1 MSETVR
7 LELTGRILG
16 EIHPEVA
23 IQRLA
28 QTLKIDLA
36 RAQELIQNAP
46 TIIKKQLPAHQ
57 ANHYQQVFSK
67 MGLEL
72 VAIPLSP
79 TLTRP
84 FSLELDPIVK
94 PVAKMEALE
103 TPPSASDS
111 SVKSNL
117 NMPAQ
122 SPATVA
128 DMGEEPFYT
137 PSMFAKSLEG
147 RLGCNRYL
155 VYMISV
161 LIPVWLIFLFSPD
174 ILERYLAASNGSV
187 TYPVAFLLLSV
198 VWHFFRCTVLRLHDL
213 NLSGYWA
220 ILITVLFFGSQNIND
235 LWPAL
240 SYMPYLVVRIFGLLL
255 LIGLVVWPGTEGD
268 NLYGVPAEP
277 PAFAQQAIAIG
288 VIAIASLIGL
298 YQLANSH
305 MQYVFDKARN
315 NIELSEQEI
324 QYLFKAERP
333 QILASELRLAIE
345 VEEQDSG
352 PVRDHEA
359 FRQRLQQQL
368 DATKMSELRTLQRP
382 LLASDIPESERPMV
396 TEKALDQYV
405 KDTTE
410 LRNAKQNR
418 EVARRE
424 LQKNYD
430 NQTRKKRMQ

>member
-16 EIHPEVA
+16 EIHPDVA

-28 QTLKIDLA
+28 QILKIDLIK
-36 RAQELIQNAP
+36 AQELIQNAP
-46 TIIKKQLPAHQ
+46 TTIKKQLPAHQ

-72 VAIPLSP
+72 IAIPLSP
-79 TLTRP
+79 IPSRS

-94 PVAKMEALE
+94 PVVKVEALDVR
-103 TPPSASDS
+103 PSEGGS
-111 SVKSNL
+111 SVKSKL
-117 NMPAQ
+117 NTPEQ
-122 SPATVA
+122 SLATVA
-128 DMGEEPFYT
+128 DLGEAPFYT

-174 ILERYLAASNGSV
+174 ILERYLAASKGSV

-198 VWHFFRCTVLRLHDL
+198 VWHFFRCTILRLHDL

-240 SYMPYLVVRIFGLLL
+240 SYVPYLLVRIFGCLL
-255 LIGLVVWPGTEGD
+255 LIGLVVWPGNEGD

-288 VIAIASLIGL
+288 VIVIALSIGL
-298 YQLANSH
+298 YQLVNSH
-305 MQYVFDKARN
+305 MQYVLDKAHN

-333 QILASELRLAIE
+333 KLLPSELRLAIE

-368 DATKMSELRTLQRP
+368 DATKMSELRTLQHP
-382 LLASDIPESERPMV
+382 LRASDIPDSERPIV

-405 KDTTE
+405 KGMTE
-410 LRNAKQNR
+410 LRNVKQNR

-424 LQKNYD
+424 LQQSYD
-430 NQTRKKRMQ
+430 NQTRKKRTQ